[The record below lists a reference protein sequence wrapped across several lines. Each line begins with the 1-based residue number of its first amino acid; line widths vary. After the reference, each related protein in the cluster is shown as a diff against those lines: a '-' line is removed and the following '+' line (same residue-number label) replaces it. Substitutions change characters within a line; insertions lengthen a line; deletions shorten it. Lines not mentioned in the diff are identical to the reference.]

1 MFLKGFS
8 SQTMAMQQASG
19 PNGCYD
25 MFLGKERVF
34 IAMKPVVQVA
44 LDLVHGER
52 ALEIAKAAVKGG
64 VDWIE
69 AGTPLIK
76 SEGMQIIRDLKKA
89 FPGHTIVADMKTID
103 VGGAEVE
110 IAAKSGA
117 DVVVILGVSSDPTI
131 TEAVLT
137 ARQYG
142 AKVMV
147 DLFNVKD
154 KIARAKEVEKMGAD
168 LLCVHVGV
176 DEQMVGGSPLSELK
190 GLAKS
195 TNLPIA
201 VAGGINSETAP
212 DVIKAGASIVIVGGA
227 IIKAKDV
234 AAAAKAIKKSIIGGK
249 KVKTDLFRKYG
260 EAELLQAF
268 MKVSSPNVADAQH
281 KKGAMKGIHPRISHG
296 VKMVGRALTVHTI
309 NGDWAKP
316 VEAIDRARPGDVIV
330 VDACGGEIAVWGELA
345 SWSCRTKGVAGVVID
360 GAARD
365 IDSII
370 EMNFPCFSRF
380 IASNAGEPKGYGG
393 IGHEIVCGGVTV
405 RTGDW
410 IIGDESGVVVV
421 PQESAV
427 EVANRSL
434 DVMERENRV
443 REEIKKGGTLSSVMN
458 LEKWEK
464 VG

>member
-1 MFLKGFS
+1 
-8 SQTMAMQQASG
+8 
-19 PNGCYD
+19 
-25 MFLGKERVF
+25 
-34 IAMKPVVQVA
+34 MKPVLQVA
-44 LDLVHGER
+44 LDLVHGDR
-52 ALEIAKAAVKGG
+52 ALKIAEEAVAGG
-64 VDWIE
+64 ADWIE
-69 AGTPLIK
+69 VGTPLIK
-76 SEGMQIIRDLKKA
+76 SEGMEIVRRLKRR
-89 FPGHTIVADMKTID
+89 FPNHTIVADMKTID

-117 DVVVILGVSSDPTI
+117 DVVVVLGVSSDPTV
-131 TEAVLT
+131 TEALLS

-142 AKVMV
+142 SRIMV
-147 DLFNVKD
+147 DLFNVGN
-154 KIARAKEVEKMGAD
+154 KIARAKQVQKMGAD
-168 LLCVHVGV
+168 YVCVHVGV

-195 TNLPIA
+195 VGIPIA
-201 VAGGINSETAP
+201 AAGGINSETAP
-212 DVIKAGASIVIVGGA
+212 DILKAGASIVIVGGA

-234 AAAAKAIKKSIIGGK
+234 RAATRKVKKAIQSGE
-249 KVKTDLFRKYG
+249 KVKTDLFKKYSEEG
-260 EAELLQAF
+260 LFKAF
-268 MKVSSPNVADAQH
+268 SKVSSCNVADAQH
-281 KKGAMKGIHPRISHG
+281 KKGAMKGILPRISHN
-296 VKMVGRALTVHTI
+296 VKMVGRALTVHTV

-316 VEAIDRARPGDVIV
+316 VEAIDRAKPGDVIV

-345 SWSCRTKGVAGVVID
+345 SWSCKTKGVSGVVID

-370 EMNFPCFSRF
+370 EMRFPCFSRHVS
-380 IASNAGEPKGYGG
+380 SNAGEPKGYGG
-393 IGHEIVCGGVTV
+393 IGHEIVCGGIPV

-410 IIGDESGVVVV
+410 VVGDESGVVVV
-421 PQESAV
+421 PQETAV

-443 REEIKKGGTLSSVMN
+443 REEIKRGGTLSSVLK

>member
-1 MFLKGFS
+1 
-8 SQTMAMQQASG
+8 
-19 PNGCYD
+19 
-25 MFLGKERVF
+25 
-34 IAMKPVVQVA
+34 MKPVLQVA
-44 LDLVHGER
+44 LDLVHGDR
-52 ALEIAKAAVKGG
+52 ALKIAEEAVAGG
-64 VDWIE
+64 ADWIE

-76 SEGMQIIRDLKKA
+76 SEGMDIVRRLKKR
-89 FPGHTIVADMKTID
+89 FPSHTIVADMKTID

-117 DVVVILGVSSDPTI
+117 DVVVVLGVSSDPTV
-131 TEAVLT
+131 TEALLS

-142 AKVMV
+142 SKIMV
-147 DLFNVKD
+147 DLFNVGN
-154 KIARAKEVEKMGAD
+154 KIARAKQMEKMGAD
-168 LLCVHVGV
+168 YVCVHVGV

-195 TNLPIA
+195 VGIPIA
-201 VAGGINSETAP
+201 AAGGINSETAP
-212 DVIKAGASIVIVGGA
+212 DILKAGASIVIVGGA

-234 AAAAKAIKKSIIGGK
+234 RAAARKVKRAIQSGK
-249 KVKTDLFRKYG
+249 KVKTDLFKKYSEEG
-260 EAELLQAF
+260 LYKAF
-268 MKVSSPNVADAQH
+268 SKVSSCNVADAQH
-281 KKGAMKGIHPRISHG
+281 KKGAMKGILPRISHN
-296 VKMVGRALTVHTI
+296 VKMAGRALTVHTV

-316 VEAIDRARPGDVIV
+316 VEAIDRAKPGDVIV

-345 SWSCRTKGVAGVVID
+345 SWSCKTKGVSGVVID

-370 EMNFPCFSRF
+370 EMRFPCFSRHVS
-380 IASNAGEPKGYGG
+380 SNAGEPKGYGG
-393 IGHEIVCGGVTV
+393 IGHEIVCGGIPV

-410 IIGDESGVVVV
+410 VIGDESGVVVV
-421 PQESAV
+421 PQETAV

-434 DVMERENRV
+434 DVMERENRL
-443 REEIKKGGTLSSVMN
+443 REEIKRGGTLSSVLK

>member
-1 MFLKGFS
+1 
-8 SQTMAMQQASG
+8 
-19 PNGCYD
+19 
-25 MFLGKERVF
+25 
-34 IAMKPVVQVA
+34 MKPVLQVA
-44 LDLVHGER
+44 LDLVHGDR
-52 ALEIAKAAVKGG
+52 ALQIASEAVRGG

-69 AGTPLIK
+69 VGTPLIK
-76 SEGMQIIRDLKKA
+76 SEGMEIVRQLKKA

-103 VGGAEVE
+103 VGGPEVE

-117 DVVVILGVSSDPTI
+117 DIVVVLGVSSDPTI
-131 TEAVLT
+131 TEGIMS

-147 DLFNVKD
+147 DLFNIRD
-154 KIARAKEVEKMGAD
+154 KPARAKEVERMGAD
-168 LLCVHVGV
+168 YICVHVGV
-176 DEQMVGGSPLSELK
+176 DEQMVGGSPISELK
-190 GLAKS
+190 GLAKAVRI
-195 TNLPIA
+195 PIA

-212 DVIKAGASIVIVGGA
+212 EMVRAGASIIIVGGA

-234 AAAAKAIKKSIIGGK
+234 TAAARKVKRSLSTGK
-249 KVKTDLFRKYG
+249 KVETDLFKKYS
-260 EAELLQAF
+260 EKDLFRAF
-268 MKVSSPNVADAQH
+268 SKVSSPNVTDAQH
-281 KKGAMKGIHPRISHG
+281 KKGAMKGIHPRIKHG

-316 VEAIDRARPGDVIV
+316 VEAIDRAKKGDVIV

-345 SWSCRTKGVAGVVID
+345 SWSCKTKGISGVVID

-365 IDSII
+365 IDSIL
-370 EMNFPCFSRF
+370 EMEFPCFSRHVS
-380 IASNAGEPKGYGG
+380 SNAGEPKGYGG

-421 PQESAV
+421 PQEHAV
-427 EVANRSL
+427 EVANRAL
-434 DVMERENRV
+434 DVLERENRV
-443 REEIKKGGTLSSVMN
+443 REEIVRGGTLSSVLK